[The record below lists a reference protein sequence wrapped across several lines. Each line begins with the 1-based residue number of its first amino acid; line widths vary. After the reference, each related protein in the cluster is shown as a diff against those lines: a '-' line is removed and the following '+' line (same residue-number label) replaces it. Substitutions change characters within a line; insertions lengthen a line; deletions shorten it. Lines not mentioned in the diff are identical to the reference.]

1 MPVPVMDVREV
12 RMAVRGRIMSVRM
25 HMGFSAVPVEIVGVP
40 MVLIVRVLVGVIQKF
55 VHVGMLVPLAHM
67 QPNAPT
73 HQGRGDPECRSRRL
87 AKRADRQRHTDERG
101 G

>member
-12 RMAVRGRIMSVRM
+12 RMAVRQRG
-25 HMGFSAVPVEIVGVP
+25 VPVRVRVGFCRVKAEIVGVP
-40 MVLIVRVLVGVIQKF
+40 MVLIVRVLVGMLQKF

-87 AKRADRQRHTDERG
+87 AKRADGKRHTDERG